1 MAQTGPEMHN
11 CAKWEVTGKTNQ
23 GYLCQSIVL
32 HHTKMFK
39 KNKTKKI
46 DRTWDI
52 RLNNFVLNWAQIVL
66 LLEKGTFW
74 ENWPILLLSTYCSPL
89 RCNVSKKAV
98 TVPQYCS
105 FEANWTEIT
114 YLCSISLF
122 FLCLNSI
129 KLHLKLF
136 RCYHYCC

>member
-1 MAQTGPEMHN
+1 MGQKCTIVLNGKLN
-11 CAKWEVTGKTNQ
+11 GKTNQ

-46 DRTWDI
+46 DGTWDI
-52 RLNNFVLNWAQIVL
+52 RLNNFVLNWAQIAL

-74 ENWPILLLSTYCSPL
+74 ENWPILLLSTYCSL
-89 RCNVSKKAV
+89 LCCNVSKKV
-98 TVPQYCS
+98 LTVPKYCS

-114 YLCSISLF
+114 HLCSISMF
-122 FLCLNSI
+122 FLFELNKTS
-129 KLHLKLF
+129 F
-136 RCYHYCC
+136 EAF